1 MCPPSEQ
8 HELEVEDHTLPEIK
22 ASSERKVRIVSD
34 VLAVEGKKAVIEGK
48 AEVERAE
55 LVLGMDDE
63 GEEEGKGEEERK
75 ELVLRVEDDE
85 EEVGKAWGLETFE
98 RKTMIYHSVLVLIGA
113 ASLAIILF
121 SEEASM

>member
-85 EEVGKAWGLETFE
+85 EEEGKAWGLETFE
-98 RKTMIYHSVLVLIGA
+98 RKTMIYHGVLFLVGA
-113 ASLAIILF
+113 ASLAIIHF